1 MNKEDLDQILET
13 IQSPSSINI
22 SYDNCDFP
30 GNNDLITKVDLNNSA
45 EEVSDH
51 LSQINKFENSTSSN
65 VTDVQHHV
73 TYSSRISSPLKLSFI
88 PETIN
93 ESEEESQ
100 VNSNAQIDNS
110 GSNSSVH
117 DVDGEVFNQSTFS
130 NLTISEEP
138 EGVSHN
144 EDTLERKESR
154 KDSLFEPINRLKE
167 LMNSQPPVSD
177 NPLEPLE
184 SNTEVHSSQD
194 ALPVENLVPASID
207 TDKNTDVVL
216 SIKFRKGRVA
226 PEALNSFD
234 IKQIKNQVQRT
245 NAYAA
250 KLNSLKRETTG
261 LQKWISTN
269 IGKEPPLI
277 VKNYKKRSHRTSTTL
292 NNSSININKIY
303 SNPALA
309 ISTSSQPS
317 LSTVSSTNTENSAD
331 ISFTNS
337 NTMSSDKT
345 ARSST
350 SRNSLDLAIQA
361 SSLRGRPISPPLSPR
376 SKTPN
381 FLNIT
386 RHNSFSKSNRLPIFM
401 PPAVMND
408 PSANSP
414 TSPTS
419 SSKISKTV
427 SIKPRQ
433 RRFSFQSVSSRF
445 SLGSST
451 PTFPTAIKENND
463 PSLSN
468 SNSIEVDETALNK
481 LCDIIP
487 QADREVLSKYLHA
500 AGGKDDLMA
509 VGLYM
514 KDFKND
520 KISC

>member
-22 SYDNCDFP
+22 NYDNCDFP
-30 GNNDLITKVDLNNSA
+30 GNNDLITKVDLNNNA

-65 VTDVQHHV
+65 VTSTSDVQHHV

-117 DVDGEVFNQSTFS
+117 DVDGEVLNQSTFS

-167 LMNSQPPVSD
+167 LMNSQLPGSD

-207 TDKNTDVVL
+207 TDKNTDVEL

-277 VKNYKKRSHRTSTTL
+277 VKT
-292 NNSSININKIY
+292 
-303 SNPALA
+303 

-386 RHNSFSKSNRLPIFM
+386 RNNSFSKSNRLPIFM

-419 SSKISKTV
+419 SNKISKTV

>member
-1 MNKEDLDQILET
+1 MNKDQILET
-13 IQSPSSINI
+13 IQLPSSINI
-22 SYDNCDFP
+22 NYDNCNFP
-30 GNNDLITKVDLNNSA
+30 GNNDLITKVDLNNFVDD
-45 EEVSDH
+45 VSDH
-51 LSQINKFENSTSSN
+51 LLKSQSNISENSNYISTS
-65 VTDVQHHV
+65 DVQQHV
-73 TYSSRISSPLKLSFI
+73 PHSSRISSPLKLSYI

-93 ESEEESQ
+93 ESEEENL
-100 VNSNAQIDNS
+100 VNNNALIDNS
-110 GSNSSVH
+110 GNKSSVN
-117 DVDGEVFNQSTFS
+117 DVIDDVFNQSTIN

-138 EGVSHN
+138 EGISHN
-144 EDTLERKESR
+144 EDTLEHSEGR

-177 NPLEPLE
+177 NFYPFESLE

-194 ALPVENLVPASID
+194 DLPDENLVSTSID
-207 TDKNTDVVL
+207 TDKNSDGIDEEL
-216 SIKFRKGRVA
+216 NIKFRKGRVA
-226 PEALNSFD
+226 PEALNSYD

-261 LQKWISTN
+261 LQKWISIN

-277 VKNYKKRSHRTSTTL
+277 VKNYKKRSHRTSSTL
-292 NNSSININKIY
+292 SNTSINNNKIY

-317 LSTVSSTNTENSAD
+317 LSTVSSSTTVYSAD

-337 NTMSSDKT
+337 STMSSDKT
-345 ARSST
+345 AKSSNSRS
-350 SRNSLDLAIQA
+350 SLDLAIQA
-361 SSLRGRPISPPLSPR
+361 SSLRGHMSPPLSPR

-381 FLNIT
+381 FINIS

-408 PSANSP
+408 PSANSL

-427 SIKPRQ
+427 SVKPRQ

-451 PTFPTAIKENND
+451 LTFPTSINETND
-463 PSLSN
+463 PN
-468 SNSIEVDETALNK
+468 SNSIDVDETALNK

-514 KDFKND
+514 KDYKND